1 MFGQA
6 AGMSIGDKPVLV
18 NFRVDDSDKIL
29 E

>member
-6 AGMSIGDKPVLV
+6 AGKSIQDKPVLV